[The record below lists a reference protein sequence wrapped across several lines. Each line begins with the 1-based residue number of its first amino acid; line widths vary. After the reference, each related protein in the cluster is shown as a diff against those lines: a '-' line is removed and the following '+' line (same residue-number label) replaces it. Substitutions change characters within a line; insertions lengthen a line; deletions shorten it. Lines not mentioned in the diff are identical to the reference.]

1 MFQVFGQIQRFGAGE
16 GNRTLV
22 VSLGSCCSAIELHP
36 HFNDLAGHWRG
47 SLRSGFQIACQAARE
62 WHQDGAVVNVSFA
75 ELNMS

>member
-1 MFQVFGQIQRFGAGE
+1 
-16 GNRTLV
+16 
-22 VSLGSCCSAIELHP
+22 
-36 HFNDLAGHWRG
+36 LAGHWRG